1 MRLQNVFQ
9 GFPRRRALCHPERSV
24 EKIKGCT
31 DHQPSICPQCFV
43 SCKWNLKRLSC
54 DWDSLFNSHVM
65 RSVSTGTYCRCDI
78 CMETVCCRGQHGAP
92 SSFLWFHIPQCP
104 QFPQFVMSIQR
115 CLTLTVHDS
124 PWQSQVAVWEAGVA
138 SVALEAREF
147 HCLGTRSGWQH
158 RGTTGNPTEGHFLI
172 HRMMWQCDTMCC
184 WLSGLSIL
192 NYTEQYEWTCTVQH
206 IRR

>member
-124 PWQSQVAVWEAGVA
+124 PWQSMTVHDSPWQSMTVTGRSLRSWCCQCCLRSSRISLLGYKEWVTA
-138 SVALEAREF
+138 S
-147 HCLGTRSGWQH
+147 
-158 RGTTGNPTEGHFLI
+158 GNHGEPNRRPFFDSQDDVTMWYNVLLI
-172 HRMMWQCDTMCC
+172 VRIKHT
-184 WLSGLSIL
+184 
-192 NYTEQYEWTCTVQH
+192 
-206 IRR
+206 